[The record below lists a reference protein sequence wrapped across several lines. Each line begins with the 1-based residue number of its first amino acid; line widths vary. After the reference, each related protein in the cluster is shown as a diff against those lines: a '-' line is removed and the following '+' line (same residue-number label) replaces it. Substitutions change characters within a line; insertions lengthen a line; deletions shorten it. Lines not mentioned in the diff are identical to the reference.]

1 MKTLSKSTSLTL
13 KNDDDTMA
21 KYDPNLTFR
30 IIIYCGFSDGG
41 IRSFTVSNDSSS
53 SSSENPNPETPVCS
67 GMFHSS
73 PVTAVDTLRC
83 ETLIHSNPIVRLIS
97 ASYDGTICLSEVNQ
111 HGEFNKLHSINFNGY
126 IRSISCRYHFNLD
139 LIDCFV
145 LDTES
150 ISKVILS
157 ASKYPE
163 SWNNFKPTEKN
174 KNENKNIE
182 SNFYLEDNTIENN
195 IFSETTI
202 ANMLS
207 KPNKVAPP
215 SELSTYTLSSNVLP
229 EIENI
234 TEIDNELTFSNF
246 TKDIIEN
253 LSSERKLSY
262 TQSAL
267 LKPMTAFERIQ
278 TTDFQVVRKD
288 KKLLDAFIQEDT
300 LKVGLV
306 KAGAVHKIISKW
318 IPEPKISVESLWELI
333 NLMGISNDNEDL
345 DFLKVTKIAV
355 S

>member
-1 MKTLSKSTSLTL
+1 
-13 KNDDDTMA
+13 
-21 KYDPNLTFR
+21 
-30 IIIYCGFSDGG
+30 
-41 IRSFTVSNDSSS
+41 
-53 SSSENPNPETPVCS
+53 
-67 GMFHSS
+67 
-73 PVTAVDTLRC
+73 
-83 ETLIHSNPIVRLIS
+83 
-97 ASYDGTICLSEVNQ
+97 
-111 HGEFNKLHSINFNGY
+111 
-126 IRSISCRYHFNLD
+126 
-139 LIDCFV
+139 
-145 LDTES
+145 
-150 ISKVILS
+150 
-157 ASKYPE
+157 
-163 SWNNFKPTEKN
+163 
-174 KNENKNIE
+174 
-182 SNFYLEDNTIENN
+182 
-195 IFSETTI
+195 
-202 ANMLS
+202 MLS

-229 EIENI
+229 EIENT